1 MRYAVMAHRLSS
13 YRLPELC
20 KALQGSRSDFYRC
33 KIVKREVCAVDKIVS
48 NAFAQL
54 SIELTGSND
63 EKSLGIVVSSWL
75 PYCSVRL

>member
-1 MRYAVMAHRLSS
+1 MMYAVMAQHLSS
-13 YRLPELC
+13 YRLPLLC
-20 KALQGSRSDFYRC
+20 EALQVSRSGFYHW
-33 KIVKREVCAVDKIVS
+33 KSVKREVCAVDKIVS